1 MAVTVPSV
9 FIVPLPTASGEASI
23 GLRIGKQ
30 GEAERL
36 VETPNALYSTAA
48 RRVLASV
55 TFSPALQSTTSGSAQ
70 ALEDT
75 RVRMSEGREDMV
87 VETYGEDLVVVVG
100 VYSTA
105 GALLDSVTLTHPAG
119 GRTAQSTI
127 SLAGITQDDV
137 LVRVSISR
145 NVTAGELDWIRVLE
159 DSIAAGDL
167 PT

>member
-1 MAVTVPSV
+1 MAVTVPTP
-9 FIVPLPTASGEASI
+9 FIVPLPTASDEASI

-36 VETPNALYSTAA
+36 VETPNALYSGAA

-70 ALEDT
+70 AMEDI

-87 VETYGEDLVVVVG
+87 VETFGEDLVVVVG

-105 GALLDSVTLTHPAG
+105 GALLDLSTLIHPAG
-119 GRTAQSTI
+119 SRSAQTTTRRV
-127 SLAGITQDDV
+127 GITQDNI

-145 NVTAGELDWIRVLE
+145 NTTAGELDWLRVLE
-159 DSIAAGDL
+159 DSIAAVDL